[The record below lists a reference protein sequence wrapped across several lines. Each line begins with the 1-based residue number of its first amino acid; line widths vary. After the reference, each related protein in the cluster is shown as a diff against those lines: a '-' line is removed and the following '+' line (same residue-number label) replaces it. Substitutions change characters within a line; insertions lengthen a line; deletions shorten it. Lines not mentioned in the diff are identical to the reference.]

1 MEGWTGKGWGWGW
14 DWSSGPLVV
23 LFLSEAMRRC
33 DAVLYWAGG
42 DARWGADRYLGG
54 VQGDCQSYQLAAT
67 VVGPS
72 LHSLQ
77 LIQDRLRGGY
87 L

>member
-1 MEGWTGKGWGWGW
+1 MDRQGLGLGLELGL
-14 DWSSGPLVV
+14 SSGRLVV

-72 LHSLQ
+72 LQSLQ
-77 LIQDRLRGGY
+77 LIQDGLRGGY

>member
-1 MEGWTGKGWGWGW
+1 MDRQGLGLGLELGL
-14 DWSSGPLVV
+14 SSGRLVV

-54 VQGDCQSYQLAAT
+54 SRVIARRISWRQQSL
-67 VVGPS
+67 G
-72 LHSLQ
+72 
-77 LIQDRLRGGY
+77 RLSSPFS
-87 L
+87 